1 MYLMKSTEEKKQN
14 AFQKYQCV
22 FILYEYKISVTK
34 NVKTLNQKCILFNFF
49 VVFNQ
54 VENGMEPKQKQ

>member
-1 MYLMKSTEEKKQN
+1 MKSTTKKVCLS
-14 AFQKYQCV
+14 KVSMC

-34 NVKTLNQKCILFNFF
+34 NVKTMNQIVCVFV

-54 VENGMEPKQKQ
+54 VEME